1 MCEQRE
7 PTYEGF
13 IEFITKAD
21 PSKEVNHNSWD
32 SCLVGD
38 YMEFCG
44 ATRTFAWAFAN
55 EVIKETHPALHAF
68 LNGGVYVRSLTTRW
82 LGEFDTYGAVV
93 GVLKEYKII
102 D

>member
-1 MCEQRE
+1 MCEHRE
-7 PTYEGF
+7 LTYEGF

-21 PSKEVNHNSWD
+21 PAKEVNHNSWD

-38 YMEFCG
+38 YMELCG
-44 ATRTFAWAFAN
+44 KPRTLAYDFAN
-55 EVIKETHPALHAF
+55 GEIKEANPALHAF

-82 LGEFDTYGAVV
+82 LGEFDTYGATV
-93 GVLKEYKII
+93 GALKAYKII